1 MNTKKKIKLSK
12 RELVVLELLKAGMK
26 NREIAKEIEVNE
38 KTVSTY
44 ILRVRK
50 KLNVDKKYNVYYL
63 VSKALELELIN

>member
-1 MNTKKKIKLSK
+1 MNTKKKRKLSK
-12 RELVVLELLKAGMK
+12 RELVVLELLKLGMK

>member
-12 RELVVLELLKAGMK
+12 RELVVLELLKLGMK